1 MSDLQELGRVSGT
14 GSPPAAA
21 ARANAL
27 NFIKPEDWNPWRR
40 QVWRAALLLVLVV
53 VIGIWAVTRK

>member
-1 MSDLQELGRVSGT
+1 MNDLQELGRVSNT

-27 NFIKPEDWNPWRR
+27 KFIKPEEWNPWRR
-40 QVWRAALLLVLVV
+40 QLWRAGLLLVLIVV
-53 VIGIWAVTRK
+53 VAVWAVTRK